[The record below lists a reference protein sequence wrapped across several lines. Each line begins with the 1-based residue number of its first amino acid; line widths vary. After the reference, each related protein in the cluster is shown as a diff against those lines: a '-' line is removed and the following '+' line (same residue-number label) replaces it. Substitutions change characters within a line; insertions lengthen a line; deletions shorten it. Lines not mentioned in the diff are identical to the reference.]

1 MPNEDNVI
9 DVEAEELPD
18 DPDNL
23 PAVIPKPTTGQ
34 KGTHEHAEPMRKW
47 SEEWW
52 SAQSPHTQSR
62 RCRAHSSRTGEP
74 CKNLAMQGGTAC
86 RYHGGAAKHV
96 KAAAR
101 ARLENA
107 AELMAKQLL
116 GIALTAESEAVKLAA
131 IKDSLDRAGLRPPAE
146 VVLSQGESKPY
157 EELFDGI
164 SSLSR
169 EDSRARRGYDASPAA
184 YGTEG
189 NEHLPPTQSDPP
201 NPSDN
206 GDSCARRNLSNP
218 SDDMSDVHYPGA
230 SPSAPHGSPPAEGGT
245 VRPPRPCGSDRDGQA
260 GSPVRHVT
268 GDDAIRL
275 ANAANRKIGA
285 LKAIESPHK
294 RYRRP

>member
-1 MPNEDNVI
+1 MPDEDNVI
-9 DVEAEELPD
+9 DAEIVEES
-18 DPDNL
+18 DNL
-23 PAVIPKPTTGQ
+23 PAVIEKS
-34 KGTHEHAEPMRKW
+34 THEHTEPMRKW

-52 SAQSPHTQSR
+52 AAQSPHTQSR

-131 IKDSLDRAGLRPPAE
+131 IKDSLDRAGLKPPAE
-146 VVLSQGESKPY
+146 VVLSQGEPKPW
-157 EELFDGI
+157 EELFEGI
-164 SSLSR
+164 SGGTRAESR
-169 EDSRARRGYDASPAA
+169 KARGVPDAQDNFAGVEGAHLHASSQEGTECQSSRPPTERDPDDQTGPAA
-184 YGTEG
+184 T
-189 NEHLPPTQSDPP
+189 PPGREFRDPTTDP
-201 NPSDN
+201 RDFDRERQP
-206 GDSCARRNLSNP
+206 
-218 SDDMSDVHYPGA
+218 
-230 SPSAPHGSPPAEGGT
+230 
-245 VRPPRPCGSDRDGQA
+245 RPPQ
-260 GSPVRHVT
+260 RHIC

-275 ANAANRKIGA
+275 ANEANRQIGA